1 MQGTPWPWFRS
12 SIQLWRIPVKRI
24 TASMFVAGALAL
36 AATSAHAEGEKN
48 NVFGVN
54 PLGLVFNL
62 YTGDYARF
70 IQEGKAEID
79 VPFMY
84 WNPIDELTMMGLGAK
99 YRLHLKGQPEG
110 PFAGAGVSVGYV
122 SWDYTSYSYDANF
135 NWTEK
140 KETVTG
146 ISVTPSAELGYRWI
160 WGSGFTMAPSIEL
173 GYGIGK
179 VESENGSTP
188 STSTEGMQWG
198 INLGL
203 GWNF

>member
-1 MQGTPWPWFRS
+1 M
-12 SIQLWRIPVKRI
+12 L
-24 TASMFVAGALAL
+24 VAGALAL
-36 AATSAHAEGEKN
+36 TATAAHAEGEKN
-48 NVFGVN
+48 NVFGIN
-54 PLGLVFNL
+54 PLGLIFNL

-70 IQEGKAEID
+70 IQDGKAEID

-84 WNPIDELTMMGLGAK
+84 WNPIDELTLMGLGAK
-99 YRLHLKGQPEG
+99 YRVHLKGQPEG

-122 SWDYTSYSYDANF
+122 SWDYTTTVWSNTSGYSSN
-135 NWTEK
+135 T
-140 KETVTG
+140 ETVTG
-146 ISVTPSAELGYRWI
+146 ISVTPAAELGYRWI

-179 VESENGSTP
+179 IESESGETP

-198 INLGL
+198 LNLGL